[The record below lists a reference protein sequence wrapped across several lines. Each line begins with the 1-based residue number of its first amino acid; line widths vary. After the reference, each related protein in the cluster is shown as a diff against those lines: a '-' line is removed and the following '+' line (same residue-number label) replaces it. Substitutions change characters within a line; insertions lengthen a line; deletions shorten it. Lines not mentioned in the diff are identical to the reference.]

1 MPTFHDPERY
11 VRAKN
16 LPAGLIAIAFSIFGG
31 AYMVRALLRALE
43 SGYSTGRLGAIH
55 QAGTVQYTVFIVAC
69 VVGVVLMFVLAFM
82 GSRWAGF
89 IKGPRS

>member
-1 MPTFHDPERY
+1 MPTFHDPERL
-11 VRAKN
+11 VRDKH

-43 SGYSTGRLGAIH
+43 NGYSTGRLGAIH

-69 VVGVVLMFVLAFM
+69 VIGVVLMLVLAFM

-89 IKGPRS
+89 INGPRS